1 MFGPGSLT
9 WRVNGEAVLLLGGGR
24 ALILQVAHPKVAAG
38 VAEFSGYRE
47 DPWGR
52 LYRTLEVTL
61 RIAFGDSE
69 TSRAASEGLRRIHER
84 VAGTDDRREPYRA
97 LDPDLLLWVHATLI
111 DTSLT
116 IYERYVGEL
125 TPRAQSLYYEE
136 MKTLGEAYSIPRDAM
151 PADHAAF
158 RRYWASMLA
167 DGLRVTE
174 ATREVATRS
183 CDPICPGRLA
193 GNRGDQAGHRGN
205 APRTPARRDGA
216 RLGTRTRAPARGLA
230 ARDPSPDARPAGPLS
245 PLPPALAPGSSGR
258 PDSLPSPVPGMPR
271 ATAGSPAPSPCA
283 GGGGS
288 RPPR

>member
-38 VAEFSGYRE
+38 VAEFSDYRQ

-61 RIAFGDSE
+61 KIVFGDSQ
-69 TSRAASEGLRRIHER
+69 TSRAASEGLRRTHQR
-84 VAGTDDRREPYRA
+84 VAGADDRGEPYRA

-116 IYERYVGEL
+116 IYERYVAAL
-125 TPRAQSLYYEE
+125 TPRERSLYYEE
-136 MKTLGEAYSIPRDAM
+136 MKRLGEAYSIPRDAM

-174 ATREVATRS
+174 TTHEVAAAILRPDLPRVAWPAIEAIRLVTVGTLPERLRVELELGWG
-183 CDPICPGRLA
+183 PGRE
-193 GNRGDQAGHRGN
+193 
-205 APRTPARRDGA
+205 
-216 RLGTRTRAPARGLA
+216 RLLA
-230 ARDPSPDARPAGPLS
+230 ASQLAIRRLI
-245 PLPPALAPGSSGR
+245 PALPALFRRFPQA
-258 PDSLPSPVPGMPR
+258 R
-271 ATAGSPAPSPCA
+271 AGLLRAA
-283 GGGGS
+283 
-288 RPPR
+288 